1 MIPQKLFF
9 ISFVFLFC
17 LTQGVSSKLT
27 VLEKPHILISSGVGD
42 ADTDDHQW
50 MMDGVPRDTSYTIHS
65 SYIKELKRFPYIKI
79 VDATTEGIDSYPDI
93 VYKRFSGTK
102 YGNRALKISIYRPDN
117 EQTYP
122 AVLMIHGGGWNS
134 GSPDMQTALAINL
147 AKKGFV
153 TATVEYRLIPE
164 ALYPAAIEDLN
175 DAVRWLFDNA
185 NAYQI
190 VKDKIAV
197 SGCSAGGQLAALIGT
212 KNQDNLVKA
221 IVNMDGISTFINKE
235 TVDRA
240 QKARDVG
247 DHMPV
252 DARWLGGTYHE
263 KPETWKDASAL
274 YWVNTHSAPVC
285 FINSSIPR
293 FHNGRDEHI
302 RKLDSLNIYAEVHTL
317 DETPHTFWLFH
328 PWHLSA
334 VNYTANFLWEIFDQ
348 TPAIDTKAYDF
359 VVAQD
364 GTGDFQTVQEAINA
378 VPDFRKQKT
387 RIFIRNGIY
396 REKIIIPDT
405 KQALSLIG
413 EDKYKTILSY
423 NNFASKKSVLG
434 DEIGTSGSASSYL
447 CPDDFLAENITFENA
462 AGPVGQAVAAI
473 VRSDHA
479 TFINCRFIG
488 FQDTLYTHKPG
499 SKQYY
504 KNCYIE
510 GTVDFIFGSS
520 TAYFDDCDIYCRQ
533 NGYITAA
540 STPEDQPYGYV
551 FYRCRIEGE
560 QKNAFY
566 LGRPWR
572 PYAHVVFIECDLGDV
587 IKAEGWHNWGNR
599 SNEETS
605 KYAEYKSEG
614 MGANQRNRVPWSDQL
629 TDAQIQNYSL
639 HKVLGEAF
647 FHIP

>member
-1 MIPQKLFF
+1 MAPQKPPVL
-9 ISFVFLFC
+9 
-17 LTQGVSSKLT
+17 VST
-27 VLEKPHILISSGVGD
+27 DRVGTD
-42 ADTDDHQW
+42 PDDHHS
-50 MMDGVPRDTSYTIHS
+50 MMDDVPRDTSYTVHS
-65 SYIKELKRFPYIKI
+65 SYIKELKRFPYIQT
-79 VDATTEGIDSYPDI
+79 VDTTTGGVASFHAV
-93 VYKRFSGTK
+93 VYKKISATK
-102 YGNRALKISIYRPDN
+102 YGNRELKLFIYRPDN
-117 EQTYP
+117 DQKYP
-122 AVLMIHGGGWNS
+122 VVLMIHGGGWNS
-134 GSPDMQTALAINL
+134 GSPEMQRALAINL

-153 TATVEYRLIPE
+153 TAAVEYRLIPE
-164 ALYPAAIEDLN
+164 AIYPAATEDLN
-175 DAVRWLFDNA
+175 DAVKWLFNHADT
-185 NAYQI
+185 YLI
-190 VKDKIAV
+190 ERDKIAV

-212 KNQDNLVKA
+212 KNRDNLVKA
-221 IVNMDGISTFINKE
+221 VVNMDGISTFINKE

-240 QKARDVG
+240 QKALDTG
-247 DHMPV
+247 DNMPV
-252 DARWLGGTYHE
+252 DALWLGGTYRE
-263 KPETWKDASAL
+263 KPETWKDASSL

-302 RKLDSLNIYAEVHTL
+302 RKLDSLNIYAEVHTFE
-317 DETPHTFWLFH
+317 DTPHTFWLFH

-334 VNYTANFLWEIFDQ
+334 VNYTANFLWKIFDK
-348 TPAIDTKAYDF
+348 TPDIDKEAYDF

-364 GTGDFQTVQEAINA
+364 GTGDFRTVQEAINA

-413 EDKYKTILSY
+413 EDTYKTILSY

-434 DEIGTSGSASSYL
+434 DEIGTSGSASIYV
-447 CPDDFLAENITFENA
+447 CPDNFSAENITFENA

-479 TFINCRFIG
+479 AFVNCRFIG

-520 TAYFDDCDIYCRQ
+520 TAYFDECEIYCKQ
-533 NGYITAA
+533 NGYVTAA
-540 STPEDQPYGYV
+540 STPIDQPYGYV

-560 QKNAFY
+560 HKNTFY

-572 PYAHVVFIECDLGDV
+572 PYAHVVFIACELGDV
-587 IKAEGWHNWGNR
+587 IKAEGWHNWGNI

-605 KYAEYKSEG
+605 KYAEYKNVGKGATTLKRVSWSE
-614 MGANQRNRVPWSDQL
+614 QL
-629 TDAQIQNYSL
+629 NETQIQNYSAK
-639 HKVLGEAF
+639 KVLGEEF
-647 FHIP
+647 FRIK